1 MDANRP
7 MGGPFLRRRNRF
19 IQQRFVLSEMNVRVT
34 ILRVVHSGYNAKG

>member
-1 MDANRP
+1 MDDNRP

-19 IQQRFVLSEMNVRVT
+19 NQQRFVFSEMNVKVT